1 MDDLTN
7 AIAFEVKQEIADRY
21 FGMRTRIEAHS
32 RQYLEQLQETDKTL
46 ALAIGLDLLRMRAI
60 FAAPEFFHAFLTHID
75 LTSEDAINL
84 CARPSPLPTHAELFQ
99 QLRCRGLTRR
109 QRLRSLFNLVYC
121 SLANNIAAY
130 HQAALLLQ
138 EEHEEICTEIEKFQ
152 RQNDLTDILSFLRT
166 LDCDETDR
174 RRHLHAEGGAG
185 PKNDFEVSLRLIPPP
200 APFAVLLQLRLLPPL
215 PRLGGP
221 LRKLIDDACSENF
234 PSYPR

>member
-32 RQYLEQLQETDKTL
+32 RQYFERLQQTDQTL
-46 ALAIGLDLLRMRAI
+46 TVAIGLDLLRMRAI
-60 FAAPEFFHAFLTHID
+60 FAAPELFHAFLTLID
-75 LTSEDAINL
+75 LTTEDAISL
-84 CARPSPLPTHAELFQ
+84 CTRPSPPPTNSELFQ

-121 SLANNIAAY
+121 SLAKNIAAY
-130 HQAALLLQ
+130 HQEALLLQ
-138 EEHEEICTEIEKFQ
+138 QEHEEICSEIEKFE
-152 RQNDLTDILSFLRT
+152 RQNDLTDILCFLRT
-166 LDCDETDR
+166 LDCHETDR
-174 RRHLHAEGGAG
+174 RRHLHAEGGVG
-185 PKNDFEVSLRLIPPP
+185 QKNDLEVALRLVPPP

-221 LRKLIDDACSENF
+221 WHKLINEACAEPAKEF
-234 PSYPR
+234 PR